1 MIDQANITSGID
13 IFDVKLKSLKKN
25 MFAFGVNVAKLMLSL
40 ESDEDNYQRFRCN
53 MVSVDTCI

>member
-40 ESDEDNYQRFRCN
+40 ESDEDNYQRFK
-53 MVSVDTCI
+53 